1 MNDTEQALRERGQR
15 MSVFCPK
22 CYPNGIMYAGSITWK
37 LCRSCV
43 ADESAEYG
51 QGRRELSKIEER
63 VQESQAMH
71 PCSESSTFKSVMRY
85 ILEGGKDG

>member
-1 MNDTEQALRERGQR
+1 
-15 MSVFCPK
+15 MSAFCPE

-51 QGRRELSKIEER
+51 QLWVVPIDARRHRDSP
-63 VQESQAMH
+63 A
-71 PCSESSTFKSVMRY
+71 
-85 ILEGGKDG
+85 LED